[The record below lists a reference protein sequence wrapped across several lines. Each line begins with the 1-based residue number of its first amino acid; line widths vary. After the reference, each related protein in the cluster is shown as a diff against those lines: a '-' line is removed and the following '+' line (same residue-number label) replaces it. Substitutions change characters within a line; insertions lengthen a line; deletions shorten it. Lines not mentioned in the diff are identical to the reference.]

1 MEELLNVNKSSESKS
16 DAELENFYNDLLLQS
31 QNSAGDNSEENQVK
45 NYNSVKPTPGLC
57 VKSKLKG
64 KDTSKVFINICTSS
78 CVPAPKTISEQ
89 ELLEML
95 DKYDDESDEMVSYRV
110 PMSIG
115 EGHTELDNKSKACT
129 AYDVIIN
136 PSFLVT
142 IKESRVFFGFLMSI
156 VKQGIQEKYGIEVEE
171 NFTVMRNKKFFGRV
185 QEQRLRKKALVQEF
199 SENDP
204 LPKPQQ
210 TKVKRPRYVLARE
223 PETGHP
229 EHLVAE
235 ILLTGVC
242 RASNVLVDANEDRL
256 VVNTRPKQYSLD
268 IYLPYDLIDEQ
279 IGCQFDVRT
288 QILTVTMPVKPL

>member
-1 MEELLNVNKSSESKS
+1 LNVNKSNESKS
-16 DAELENFYNDLLLQS
+16 DAELEDFYNDLLLKS

-57 VKSKLKG
+57 VKTKLKG
-64 KDTSKVFINICTSS
+64 KDSSKVFINICTSS
-78 CVPAPKTISEQ
+78 SVPAPKTISEQ
-89 ELLEML
+89 ELLEIL
-95 DKYDDESDEMVSYRV
+95 DKYDDESDETVSYRV

-142 IKESRVFFGFLMSI
+142 IKDSRVFFGFLMSI
-156 VKQGIQEKYGIEVEE
+156 VNQGIQEKYGIELDE
-171 NFTVMRNKKFFGRV
+171 NFNLLRNKKFFGRV
-185 QEQRLRKKALVQEF
+185 QEQRLRKKALIQEF
-199 SENDP
+199 SENEP
-204 LPKPQQ
+204 LAKPQQ

-229 EHLVAE
+229 DFLVAE
-235 ILLTGVC
+235 VLLKGVE
-242 RASNVLVDANEDRL
+242 RASNVLVDANDDRL
-256 VVNTRPKQYSLD
+256 VINTRPKSYSLD
-268 IYLPYDLIDEQ
+268 IYLPFDLLDDQ

-288 QILTVTMPVKPL
+288 QVLTVTMPVKPQV